1 MRTTIVSTTKLRNY
15 QRFIFIMDAII
26 FIGLASFLM
35 YSYSID
41 DTWNVLLLPVLIYL
55 HFHMYFPMFL
65 KLKDV
70 SYDESSVY
78 YNKKG
83 YEIQVPFVD
92 VLSIELKSLIGIYG
106 IKLISPSQGEKEIY
120 FKASVWYP
128 FNFQKKD
135 EIVDELRKRINRYKR
150 ALPENYLPGLPS
162 YRI

>member
-1 MRTTIVSTTKLRNY
+1 MRTTVVSTTKLRNY

-35 YSYSID
+35 YSYLVD
-41 DTWNVLLLPVLIYL
+41 GTWNVLLLPATIYL
-55 HFHMYFPMFL
+55 QFHLYFPMFL

-78 YNKKG
+78 YNKK
-83 YEIQVPFVD
+83 
-92 VLSIELKSLIGIYG
+92 
-106 IKLISPSQGEKEIY
+106 
-120 FKASVWYP
+120 
-128 FNFQKKD
+128 D
-135 EIVDELRKRINRYKR
+135 EIEDELRKRINRYKR